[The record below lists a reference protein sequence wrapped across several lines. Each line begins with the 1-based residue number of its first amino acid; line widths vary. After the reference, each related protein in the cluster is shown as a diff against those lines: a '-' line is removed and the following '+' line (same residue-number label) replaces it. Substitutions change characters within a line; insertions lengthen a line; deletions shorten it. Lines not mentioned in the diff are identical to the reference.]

1 MRNADV
7 DVALASG
14 RRGWRPALFGVWATV
29 LAGLLGLLFVGT
41 TALTVAL
48 WATDPAYTQTNPV
61 VDLAFFA
68 LGVVLVTVGIAS
80 QARGGHV
87 AGLQQAVIALIALSV
102 AGWLGA
108 RIEPLVGP
116 LLLLLAAAPLVLLHP
131 RRRRL
136 LAAGD
141 GVSLPLM
148 ALALS
153 LAIPATVYAVT
164 MLAEAQ
170 AAAPSCFFGQCVQG
184 DRLAEAGA
192 LAGAVVLV
200 ALLASLRTPGW
211 SLPAWCA
218 GVAAIIFGAVSWA
231 FPGEQGAL
239 TPWLATA
246 FVLWGAAFVVVAC
259 SESRRS
265 RAR

>member
-1 MRNADV
+1 MPDSGA
-7 DVALASG
+7 DVALTSG
-14 RRGWRPALFGVWATV
+14 RRRWRPTFVGAWAAV
-29 LAGLLGLLFVGT
+29 LTALLGLLFVGM
-41 TALTVAL
+41 TALTIAL
-48 WATDPAYTQTNPV
+48 WATDPAYTYTNPV
-61 VDLAFFA
+61 VDLAFLA
-68 LGVVLVTVGIAS
+68 LGGVLVTVGIAS
-80 QARGGHV
+80 QVRGGHV
-87 AGLQQAVIALIALSV
+87 AGLQQAVVALIALSL

-108 RIEPLVGP
+108 RIEPFVGP
-116 LLLLLAAAPLVLLHP
+116 LLLLVAAAPLVLLHP
-131 RRRRL
+131 RKRRL

-153 LAIPATVYAVT
+153 VAIPSIVYAAA

-170 AAAPSCFFGQCVQG
+170 AAGPSCFFGQCVRG

-192 LAGAVVLV
+192 LAVAVVLV

-218 GVAAIIFGAVSWA
+218 GVAAIILGAASWA
-231 FPGEQGAL
+231 LPGEQGAL
-239 TPWLATA
+239 TPWLAIG
-246 FVLWGAAFVVVAC
+246 FVLWGAAFVVVARL
-259 SESRRS
+259 ESRRS